1 MTRLRE
7 SLCRELM
14 GRRATHRHSNVEML
28 FVRRL
33 PLLALHPLLASPI
46 LGLGA
51 IMRLHTLRQPRHATR
66 TFLIVRIGVDR
77 LASCVNLPSRM
88 TTLSCRIRQLLR
100 VFSKVK
106 TQHQHQCSNM
116 SLTFRANTPNY
127 HPREDRAGLRL
138 SGDNAQAVLPPN
150 ACVFVAKYV
159 KGISK
164 TAAADFFAA

>member
-7 SLCRELM
+7 SLCRQLM
-14 GRRATHRHSNVEML
+14 GRRATHRHSNMEML

-51 IMRLHTLRQPRHATR
+51 MCLHTLRQPRHATR
-66 TFLIVRIGVDR
+66 TFLIVQIGVGL

-88 TTLSCRIRQLLR
+88 TTLSCPIKQPLR
-100 VFSKVK
+100 VLFKVK
-106 TQHQHQCSNM
+106 TQYQHQCSNM
-116 SLTFRANTPNY
+116 TLTYRVNTPNY

-150 ACVFVAKYV
+150 ACVFVAK
-159 KGISK
+159 
-164 TAAADFFAA
+164 